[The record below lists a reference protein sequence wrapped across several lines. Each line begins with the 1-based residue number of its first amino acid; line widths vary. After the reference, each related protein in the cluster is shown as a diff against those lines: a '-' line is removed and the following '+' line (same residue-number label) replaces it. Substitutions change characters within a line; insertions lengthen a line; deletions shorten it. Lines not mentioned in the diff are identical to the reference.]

1 MEIPSS
7 VSLCPRVLSGSFQHF
22 ISGVKVQKIPC
33 SREGNLLLESE
44 K

>member
-7 VSLCPRVLSGSFQHF
+7 VSLCPRVLSGSLQHF
-22 ISGVKVQKIPC
+22 ISGVKMQKTPC
-33 SREGNLLLESE
+33 SREGNPLVESE